1 MDVEVARDVA
11 SFDPEL
17 LQLQE
22 ISSIALKDNPQIADQ
37 LYMQWLTLPETAR
50 LVFFSFIFF
59 SFGLRLFLIVI
70 KNFET

>member
-1 MDVEVARDVA
+1 MDVDVARDVS

-50 LVFFSFIFF
+50 LVIY
-59 SFGLRLFLIVI
+59 L
-70 KNFET
+70 